1 MELTLPGLESEKLK
15 SHPRKKEQP
24 VRWISRL
31 ITKCR
36 SHKTV
41 TAPLCPWKS
50 PRISLAFSSTQKH
63 TRVDT
68 VAIAL
73 QPSHLIIWQRHGM
86 AIVWRQTRGIPT
98 AEKGPQSRQLNR
110 HIHRSLWEHTYPMTR
125 WNLPQWGFEVGELL
139 IWAVLFNRPIV
150 RLSAGI

>member
-1 MELTLPGLESEKLK
+1 MEFTLPGLESEKLK

-50 PRISLAFSSTQKH
+50 PRISLVFSSTQKH

-86 AIVWRQTRGIPT
+86 AIVWRQTCGIPT
-98 AEKGPQSRQLNR
+98 AEKGPQSRQLINKQAY
-110 HIHRSLWEHTYPMTR
+110 SLITLGTYLSYDQVEFATVGLWGR
-125 WNLPQWGFEVGELL
+125 WAAYLGSFV
-139 IWAVLFNRPIV
+139 
-150 RLSAGI
+150 